1 MRQDVTG
8 TSYYKEEKARHTNRI
23 TEMTAQGEPKRSS
36 KEIAEEIRRN
46 EKEYYDFV
54 EESKAKIT
62 EMNTPVVSY
71 LQTEMRKDFPD
82 LPDYYLLF

>member
-54 EESKAKIT
+54 E
-62 EMNTPVVSY
+62 
-71 LQTEMRKDFPD
+71 
-82 LPDYYLLF
+82 